1 MLRRDKSKELGMI
14 FQTREPSTKKKTR
27 KKKKKRKRRRRRS
40 KNKEDEVVE
49 KHINPEDEH
58 FRVLRRPW

>member
-40 KNKEDEVVE
+40 KNKEDEVV
-49 KHINPEDEH
+49 D
-58 FRVLRRPW
+58 